1 VVVFRQCGSSG
12 TACAVDDQ
20 PEQKSWTAVFKS
32 GRGSVHVRS
41 DLGLP
46 LACAGISDKGIVLH
60 GDLQHGARTARV
72 HADAGLVLIGAKW
85 GHFTRV

>member
-1 VVVFRQCGSSG
+1 M
-12 TACAVDDQ
+12 
-20 PEQKSWTAVFKS
+20 
-32 GRGSVHVRS
+32 HVRS

>member
-1 VVVFRQCGSSG
+1 MCAVQVAVFRQCGTSG
-12 TACAVDDQ
+12 TARGAVDDL
-20 PEQKSWTAVFKS
+20 PEPKTWTAVFKS

-46 LACAGISDKGIVLH
+46 LACAAISDKGIVLH

-72 HADAGLVLIGAKW
+72 YS
-85 GHFTRV
+85 